1 MKHLKS
7 FKKIFESYPPNDFII
22 DSEKKFKRLISDI
35 NDILIVLSDDDI
47 KYDVNKYIDDNIF
60 ELQVDIETV
69 KTKEE
74 KQLVGDTILR
84 LNDFLESNDL
94 WIQVIRMNQ
103 HIIGKENE
111 PSYWHDHEVW
121 SDEAL
126 VELQDFESSAG
137 EISLEVVFGKHSYN

>member
-1 MKHLKS
+1 MKYLK
-7 FKKIFESYPPNDFII
+7 KWKLFESYPPNDFII
-22 DSEKKFKRLISDI
+22 ESERKFKRLISDI

-103 HIIGKENE
+103 YIDTEFHE
-111 PSYWHDHEVW
+111 HEVW

-137 EISLEVVFGKHSYN
+137 EISLEVVFGKHSD

>member
-7 FKKIFESYPPNDFII
+7 FKKIFFIV

-60 ELQVDIETV
+60 ELQLDIELV

-103 HIIGKENE
+103 YIDTEF
-111 PSYWHDHEVW
+111 HEHEIW

-137 EISLEVVFGKHSYN
+137 EISLEVVFGKHSDN